1 MLKRFDGVVSCLRVE
16 WTVKETVFNSFLR
29 SSALHEASVNKFLV
43 QIANSY
49 EVEALRERFV
59 SDGRRCKSMV
69 VTNGYFFG
77 NIFLLD

>member
-1 MLKRFDGVVSCLRVE
+1 MLKRFDGVVSCLRVD
-16 WTVKETVFNSFLR
+16 WTVKEINSFLR
-29 SSALHEASVNKFLV
+29 SSAFHEASINKFLV

-69 VTNGYFFG
+69 VTNGYFLG

>member
-16 WTVKETVFNSFLR
+16 WTVKETVFQQFPAQL
-29 SSALHEASVNKFLV
+29 AFHEASVNKFLV
-43 QIANSY
+43 QIANNY

-59 SDGRRCKSMV
+59 SDGHRCKSMV

-77 NIFLLD
+77 NRIKT